1 MLVLNDSGKEKLSNL
16 EIPLQGLAASVVL
29 DGIPIY
35 GFWFWNIVSSFGC
48 DWVYTYP
55 MDNLELKFGLPNGF
69 GKGMD
74 PRLNSTLGKYA
85 TKEMSKN

>member
-1 MLVLNDSGKEKLSNL
+1 
-16 EIPLQGLAASVVL
+16 
-29 DGIPIY
+29 
-35 GFWFWNIVSSFGC
+35 
-48 DWVYTYP
+48 